1 MKELKQEKLNIS
13 DESNAKFKTHKTTE
27 IFIFLKKNQMQQI
40 LYEKYNLNTK
50 VLVKYRNF
58 MTSVKF

>member
-27 IFIFLKKNQMQQI
+27 IFIFFK
-40 LYEKYNLNTK
+40 EKSNAANIT
-50 VLVKYRNF
+50 
-58 MTSVKF
+58 

>member
-27 IFIFLKKNQMQQI
+27 IFIFLKKNQI
-40 LYEKYNLNTK
+40 LHEKYNLNTK